1 MSLSTKGN
9 RGDFAWQRPLQFD
22 ARTASV
28 MVFSHSYT
36 FLEAHH
42 NSETITFVRLV
53 PKLSIAQHSIDIGSR

>member
-9 RGDFAWQRPLQFD
+9 RGDFAWQRALQFD
-22 ARTASV
+22 ARAALV

-53 PKLSIAQHSIDIGSR
+53 PKLFITLYSVDI